1 MLKRKLII
9 CLKTVNQ
16 KGLLFFISQKKV
28 QCRISQK
35 ALDCIEKLLQEN
47 RGLT

>member
-16 KGLLFFISQKKV
+16 KGLLFFFISQKRV
-28 QCRISQK
+28 QCRISRK
-35 ALDCIEKLLQEN
+35 ALDCIEKLHGN
-47 RGLT
+47 RG